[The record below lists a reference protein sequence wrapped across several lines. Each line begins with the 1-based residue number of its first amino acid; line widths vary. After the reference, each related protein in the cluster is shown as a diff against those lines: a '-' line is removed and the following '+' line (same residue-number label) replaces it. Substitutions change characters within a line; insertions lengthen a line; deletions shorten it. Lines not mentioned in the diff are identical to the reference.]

1 MKDNTINL
9 SEYPAKV
16 IRFYTDGFR
25 SMTIGKKLWAL
36 ILIKLAIIFLVLR
49 LFFFPDVLSEK
60 YASDEARSDA
70 VRETLSNRQM

>member
-1 MKDNTINL
+1 MKDNAINL

-16 IRFYTDGFR
+16 IKFYTDGFK

-60 YASDEARSDA
+60 YANDEERSEA
-70 VRETLSNRQM
+70 VRETLINRQM